1 MSEPLRSVNL
11 DEAARGVYIDFEGGG
26 SVRRSFLGILW
37 QDDDGDTAYRIDLL
51 DTVLWPLAD
60 IDHDP
65 YRQHFACADLTDT
78 LQGLKT
84 RAEVENRLVFAYSE
98 YESRAIEEHLG
109 DCSLND
115 WWQENLVDGLKVAKR
130 WKTSENKK
138 RKEQHKEQIV
148 FPPKEGQTKQNH
160 SLQNFLRLIDYH
172 VPTDYSV
179 GVVATALD
187 LVRTELQSTT
197 EATLSDEA
205 AHAWEQAVM
214 HNLHDCLGLRKLM
227 IRCGT
232 DKPRVPEKDQS
243 AIDELKRL
251 LDGS

>member
-1 MSEPLRSVNL
+1 VGEPLRSVNL
-11 DEAARGVYIDFEGGG
+11 DEATRGIYIDFEGGG
-26 SVRRSFLGILW
+26 PVRRSFLGIWW
-37 QDDDGDTAYRIDLL
+37 QHDDGNPAYRIDLL

-60 IDHDP
+60 IDHDS

-78 LQGLKT
+78 LQELKT
-84 RAEVENRLVFAYSE
+84 RAKAEERLVFAYSE
-98 YESRAIEEHLG
+98 YENRMIEDHLG
-109 DCSLND
+109 NCSLND
-115 WWQENLVDGLKVAKR
+115 WWQENLVDGRKVAKR
-130 WKTSENKK
+130 WKTGKNKK
-138 RKEQHKEQIV
+138 SKQQIV
-148 FPPKEGQTKQNH
+148 FPPKEGQTTQNH

-205 AHAWEQAVM
+205 AHAWKQAVM

-232 DKPRVPEKDQS
+232 DKPRVPEKDPS

>member
-1 MSEPLRSVNL
+1 M
-11 DEAARGVYIDFEGGG
+11 
-26 SVRRSFLGILW
+26 
-37 QDDDGDTAYRIDLL
+37 
-51 DTVLWPLAD
+51 
-60 IDHDP
+60 
-65 YRQHFACADLTDT
+65 
-78 LQGLKT
+78 
-84 RAEVENRLVFAYSE
+84 
-98 YESRAIEEHLG
+98 IEEHLG

-115 WWQENLVDGLKVAKR
+115 WWQETLVDGRKVAKR
-130 WKTSENKK
+130 WKTWKNKK
-138 RKEQHKEQIV
+138 SKEQIV
-148 FPPKEGQTKQNH
+148 FPPKEGQTTQNH

-172 VPTDYSV
+172 VPTEYSV
-179 GVVATALD
+179 GVVATALG

-214 HNLHDCLGLRKLM
+214 HNLHDCLGLRELM

-251 LDGS
+251 LGGS